1 MACRTSTVRIGDE
14 ALVSGLHR
22 GQWAV
27 GAIQQPAQQAGYKA
41 AADFFTF
48 AMRVTTHCRE
58 ASIQGAM
65 TKQPYPEEFK
75 IEAVKQITERG
86 HRVADVST
94 RIGVSQ
100 HSLYKWIKA
109 YAVPAPER
117 QMQTSQTEELRRLK
131 AELKRVTEERDIL
144 KKAAA
149 YFARQSG

>member
-1 MACRTSTVRIGDE
+1 MT
-14 ALVSGLHR
+14 
-22 GQWAV
+22 
-27 GAIQQPAQQAGYKA
+27 
-41 AADFFTF
+41 
-48 AMRVTTHCRE
+48 
-58 ASIQGAM
+58 
-65 TKQPYPEEFK
+65 TKQPYPKEFK

-86 HRVADVST
+86 HRVADVSA

-109 YAVPAPER
+109 YAGPVSEK
-117 QMQTSQTEELRRLK
+117 QSQVSPTEELRRLK